1 MKDFSNLIRKED
13 ALALL
18 CRSWTPARGP
28 ETVPLEAAAGRV
40 LAEDQLA
47 RFDQPVVRASAMDGV
62 AVKSARFAGGV
73 PDAAGWRCGTDY
85 VRADTGDDFDDAFDA
100 VVPIENVELL
110 PDGGLRFHGELSVQP
125 GTNVRPQGSNVKGG
139 SLLVRAGTV
148 LDAMVLSAVAMG
160 GMDAVPVVKRPRVAF
175 LPTGSELVA
184 PGQPLQRGQNYDS
197 NSVLV
202 RQMLLDMGAEPLM
215 HPIVPD
221 DPAQLKRAVGDLLA
235 RADILLV
242 NAGTS
247 KGGEDYCRAILQ
259 ELWTPLFDGIAAV
272 PGRPMNAGIADGKPV
287 INLSGPSFAAFY
299 SMDYMV
305 RGLVCH
311 ALGIPVPERVRIT
324 ARLTAPLRM
333 PPMFSMMV
341 PMELKQDAGGY
352 TAAPVALHGPGAR
365 GSAAALTAQAVYISQ
380 PGERPGEPGDEITV
394 ELLRSAGGVPTA

>member
-18 CRSWTPARGP
+18 CRSWTPARGT

-110 PDGGLRFHGELSVQP
+110 PDGGLHFHGELSVQA

-148 LDAMVLSAVAMG
+148 LDAMALSAVAMG

-352 TAAPVALHGPGAR
+352 TAAPVALRGPGAR